1 MTQQT
6 GPESAEPRAG
16 NLTGPARQVH
26 QAVLAEFARTGQPP
40 ACSKLERLARSLG
53 ASPDAVLAE
62 LAEADAIVFNDHG
75 EIRAAYPFS
84 PRHTPIRVSWPDSP
98 AVYTMCAIDALGM
111 SAMLGHPVTITA
123 AEPDTGRVITVNVD
137 GSRARWRPRGAV
149 VFVGSAGDTCRP
161 SVDRSCGYINFFASA
176 RSARAWADRHRKSPG
191 DYSPRRARSAS
202 ASPSSATCCRLYHQ
216 PPVRSGDGR
225 PEGQMITIWLPLSR
239 PGRPIRDPGAGIR
252 LEPRSRQGRSVLPH
266 ASPTG
271 NPPRP
276 PEQG

>member
-26 QAVLAEFARTGQPP
+26 QAALAEFARIGQPP
-40 ACSKLERLARSLG
+40 ARSELERLARSLG

-84 PRHTPIRVSWPDSP
+84 PVRTPIRVSWPGSP
-98 AVYTMCAIDALGM
+98 TAYAMCAIDALGM
-111 SAMLGHPVTITA
+111 SAMLGHPVTIIA

-137 GSRARWRPRGAV
+137 SRRARWRPRSAV

-161 SVDRSCGYINFFASA
+161 SADRSCGYINFFASRRA
-176 RSARAWADRHRKSPG
+176 ARAWAGRHPEVTG
-191 DYSPRRARSAS
+191 
-202 ASPSSATCCRLYHQ
+202 RLLTQ
-216 PPVRSGDGR
+216 EGGLSIGIAQFGNLLQAGPPAAVLD
-225 PEGQMITIWLPLSR
+225 QVTA
-239 PGRPIRDPGAGIR
+239 DPKDK
-252 LEPRSRQGRSVLPH
+252 
-266 ASPTG
+266 
-271 NPPRP
+271 
-276 PEQG
+276 